1 VTEKKERKEK
11 NFDELKARTLHAEV
25 SADGIDEENNT
36 DTLNETTEQDVIA
49 ISLEEEL
56 AKKEKECDEYIDML
70 KRTKAEFDNYRKR
83 TIKEKDSIY
92 DDGFVD
98 GVKQILPII
107 DNLERAVTF
116 NTSENDSLL
125 EGVEM
130 VLKLFNDTLTKNEV
144 VEIPAMDESFDP
156 HYHNAVMHVED
167 ENYNENVVIEVLQK
181 GYKYK
186 EKVIRYSMVKVAN

>member
-1 VTEKKERKEK
+1 MTEKKERKEK
-11 NFDELKARTLHAEV
+11 ISDEPKTNAATT
-25 SADGIDEENNT
+25 EENAT
-36 DTLNETTEQDVIA
+36 LDTETNDQDLSSETTEQVTVEA
-49 ISLEEEL
+49 NLEEAL
-56 AKKEKECDEYIDML
+56 LKKEKECDEYIDML

-98 GVKQILPII
+98 GIKQILPII

-125 EGVEM
+125 EGVVM

-144 VEIPAMDESFDP
+144 VEIPAMNESFDP

-167 ENYNENVVIEVLQK
+167 ESYDQNVVVEVLQK